1 MGWSRPTQGGFL
13 EGAASRQTPDS
24 TGSRGKSAEPAG
36 PRGGSRHGSEGPRG
50 TGWAEGAQGQAAGGT
65 SPCGHGGATQVMQ
78 GKDGLMGRGGG
89 QEKQKQ
95 QAPEP
100 RATAASPQPAAGAQ
114 AGAQGPTPTF
124 AKEIWA
130 MGAPGW
136 GFCREIRFPPLCSAE
151 SGAQGGGG
159 GGEITAPSSSVGRKS
174 STLAPRPR
182 PGYPDPSLPSTPPW
196 DPKPQ
201 HPPSRV
207 STGRTHLGPGTLGPG
222 RTGWLVHAWRGP
234 CGVDQGPAEDKDA
247 GAQARGQSQEEEA
260 LESGSG
266 GKAFQREQDG
276 PTRQRQ
282 QSAQRLK
289 SGDTQATA
297 QRGTSRG
304 SARPLGPRGSGGRR
318 RGWGEC

>member
-1 MGWSRPTQGGFL
+1 MAP
-13 EGAASRQTPDS
+13 
-24 TGSRGKSAEPAG
+24 
-36 PRGGSRHGSEGPRG
+36 
-50 TGWAEGAQGQAAGGT
+50 
-65 SPCGHGGATQVMQ
+65 
-78 GKDGLMGRGGG
+78 KD
-89 QEKQKQ
+89 Q
-95 QAPEP
+95 
-100 RATAASPQPAAGAQ
+100 
-114 AGAQGPTPTF
+114 
-124 AKEIWA
+124 
-130 MGAPGW
+130 
-136 GFCREIRFPPLCSAE
+136 
-151 SGAQGGGG
+151 GAQGGQRARRARQQGEHHPAGTGEPRRSCRERTVSWGGEVARRSRSSRPRSPEPLQPPPSLLLEPRQEPRAPRPPSPKKSGPWVPRAGDFVAKSGFPHSAVLSQEPRAGAG

>member
-1 MGWSRPTQGGFL
+1 MLWGGAGPTQGGFL

-159 GGEITAPSSSVGRKS
+159 GGGKS
-174 STLAPRPR
+174 QPLPAAWAGSRAHWHPGPGQATRTPPCPAPRPGTR
-182 PGYPDPSLPSTPPW
+182 SHNTLP
-196 DPKPQ
+196 
-201 HPPSRV
+201 HV
-207 STGRTHLGPGTLGPG
+207 SAQEGPT
-222 RTGWLVHAWRGP
+222 W
-234 CGVDQGPAEDKDA
+234 
-247 GAQARGQSQEEEA
+247 ARGHWG
-260 LESGSG
+260 LG
-266 GKAFQREQDG
+266 GQ
-276 PTRQRQ
+276 
-282 QSAQRLK
+282 
-289 SGDTQATA
+289 
-297 QRGTSRG
+297 
-304 SARPLGPRGSGGRR
+304 GG
-318 RGWGEC
+318 

>member
-1 MGWSRPTQGGFL
+1 MAP
-13 EGAASRQTPDS
+13 
-24 TGSRGKSAEPAG
+24 
-36 PRGGSRHGSEGPRG
+36 
-50 TGWAEGAQGQAAGGT
+50 
-65 SPCGHGGATQVMQ
+65 
-78 GKDGLMGRGGG
+78 KD
-89 QEKQKQ
+89 Q
-95 QAPEP
+95 
-100 RATAASPQPAAGAQ
+100 
-114 AGAQGPTPTF
+114 
-124 AKEIWA
+124 
-130 MGAPGW
+130 
-136 GFCREIRFPPLCSAE
+136 
-151 SGAQGGGG
+151 GAQGGQRARRARQQGEHHPAGTGEPRRSCRERTVSWGGEVARRSRSSRPRSPEPLQPPPSLLLEPRQEPRAPRPPSPKKSGPWVPRAGDFVAKSGFPHSAVLSQEPRAGAGAG

-174 STLAPRPR
+174 STLTPRPR

-207 STGRTHLGPGTLGPG
+207 SAGRTHLGPGTLGPG
-222 RTGWLVHAWRGP
+222 RTGWLVHVWRGP
-234 CGVDQGPAEDKDA
+234 CGVDQGPAEGKDA

>member
-1 MGWSRPTQGGFL
+1 MAP
-13 EGAASRQTPDS
+13 
-24 TGSRGKSAEPAG
+24 
-36 PRGGSRHGSEGPRG
+36 
-50 TGWAEGAQGQAAGGT
+50 
-65 SPCGHGGATQVMQ
+65 
-78 GKDGLMGRGGG
+78 KD
-89 QEKQKQ
+89 Q
-95 QAPEP
+95 
-100 RATAASPQPAAGAQ
+100 
-114 AGAQGPTPTF
+114 
-124 AKEIWA
+124 
-130 MGAPGW
+130 
-136 GFCREIRFPPLCSAE
+136 
-151 SGAQGGGG
+151 GAQGGQRARRARQQGEHHPAGTGEPRRSCRERTVSWGGEVARRSRSSRPRSPEPLQPPPSLLLEPRQEPRAPRPPSPKKSGPWVPRAGDFVAKSGFPHSAVLSQEPRAGAGAG

-207 STGRTHLGPGTLGPG
+207 SAGRTHLGPGTLGPG